1 MTARHLLWTLYNKTS
16 CCCSGPG
23 VLNTSGPITLAV
35 TSGNRPLGGATAGL
49 GYVTVDE
56 AAAMRRAVAAVGVE
70 GVEGDVLGMSAQ
82 FRTTTE
88 LRRTLI
94 M

>member
-56 AAAMRRAVAAVGVE
+56 AAAMRGAG
-70 GVEGDVLGMSAQ
+70 GGGGGEGDVLGMSAQ